1 MTRLKN
7 SGGKTTQ
14 HNGPYSFLAEA
25 DCRCLRGRTV
35 IEDVGTPW
43 ERERFHEKRDQ
54 DVNEKSVEVCISA
67 DFFHMPVTSIIF
79 PVRVFSA
86 HPAWKG
92 RSCIGW

>member
-1 MTRLKN
+1 MW
-7 SGGKTTQ
+7 
-14 HNGPYSFLAEA
+14 AA
-25 DCRCLRGRTV
+25 
-35 IEDVGTPW
+35 PW

-86 HPAWKG
+86 HPAWKVG
-92 RSCIGW
+92 HVLDGEDLFVIFRALDLSDV